1 MHIQARTRIC
11 AKYLLFA
18 AETTNCKHRISNNFI
33 CGGKYQDQ
41 SAYHQK
47 CSFWA
52 RCIKMWK
59 IHLLTTKA
67 LALTP
72 EWALT
77 WTVASV
83 TWMRKLVYTYRALT
97 CLKKQAW
104 KGHLQ
109 FVL

>member
-1 MHIQARTRIC
+1 MHTIKNAVSGHVALKC
-11 AKYLLFA
+11 EKYI
-18 AETTNCKHRISNNFI
+18 NS
-33 CGGKYQDQ
+33 QV
-41 SAYHQK
+41 
-47 CSFWA
+47 
-52 RCIKMWK
+52 
-59 IHLLTTKA
+59 TTKA

-83 TWMRKLVYTYRALT
+83 TWMRKLVYSYKALT
-97 CLKKQAW
+97 CLKKRAW